1 MSYSNYLTNKTNRKC
16 AIISNEI
23 KGETGPIGPAGPKGE
38 TGPSGEKGETG
49 PAGQKGCRGPQ
60 GLPGQCV
67 WKQDACTKYLGTNYE
82 GIKYC
87 KDVIVNKS
95 IVLDN
100 SINNVCDC
108 DNVQDGIG
116 MIDMSN
122 GEIGLHGDSV
132 SLNVHSENGNINLNI
147 PPSNVDVNNNKM
159 FIFINNLKYSITI
172 TPEI

>member
-1 MSYSNYLTNKTNRKC
+1 MSYSNYLTNKRNIKC

-23 KGETGPIGPAGPKGE
+23 KGETGPIGPAGAIGPIGPTGEQGE
-38 TGPSGEKGETG
+38 TGPS
-49 PAGQKGCRGPQ
+49 GQKGCRGPQ

-67 WKQDACTKYLGTNYE
+67 WKQDANSEYLGTTYE

-87 KDVIVNKS
+87 KNIIVNKS
-95 IVLDN
+95 IILDN

-122 GEIGLHGDSV
+122 GEIGIHGDNV
-132 SLNVHSENGNINLNI
+132 SLNVNSVDGNIHLNI
-147 PPSNVDVNNNKM
+147 PSSNVNVDNNKM
-159 FIFINNLKYSITI
+159 FIYINNLKYSINI
-172 TPEI
+172 TQVT